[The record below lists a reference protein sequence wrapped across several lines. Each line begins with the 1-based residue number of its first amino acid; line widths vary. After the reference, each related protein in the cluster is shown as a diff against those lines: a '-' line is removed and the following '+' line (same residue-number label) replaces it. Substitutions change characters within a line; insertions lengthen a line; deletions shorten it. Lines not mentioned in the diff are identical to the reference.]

1 MSSRRVDVLFKVHGP
16 TQEAC
21 TWPFPADEGE
31 FLDEDESGFTD
42 KETMVCLTH
51 SGSAPFLHHE
61 SSSMTGIDGREWGE
75 VDAASGSPQQDSS
88 EAPSPIPPSVWV
100 SPSPPYICLALAL
113 TPALHICLH
122 RS

>member
-1 MSSRRVDVLFKVHGP
+1 MSSRRVDVLFEVHGP

-31 FLDEDESGFTD
+31 FLDADESGFTD

-75 VDAASGSPQQDSS
+75 VDAASGSPPLRHQTPSLPWYRS
-88 EAPSPIPPSVWV
+88 APPLPTSAW
-100 SPSPPYICLALAL
+100 LW
-113 TPALHICLH
+113 H
-122 RS
+122 